1 MRTLLCSISSVIIL
15 TRQLSLRI
23 NIPEHQQI
31 IYIMILQIVPFVRLV
46 MMQQR
51 DLNYHVPADGVGRND
66 VVLLVNG
73 IIVADGKRPIV
84 SFV

>member
-51 DLNYHVPADGVGRND
+51 DLNYHVPADGVGWND

>member
-1 MRTLLCSISSVIIL
+1 
-15 TRQLSLRI
+15 
-23 NIPEHQQI
+23 
-31 IYIMILQIVPFVRLV
+31 MILQIVPFVRLV

-51 DLNYHVPADGVGRND
+51 DLNYHVPADGVGWND

>member
-31 IYIMILQIVPFVRLV
+31 IYIMILQIIPFVRLV

-51 DLNYHVPADGVGRND
+51 DLNYHVPADGVGWND